1 MHDRIAQTGRK
12 TILGIFLAWILCI
25 VALGCLAVREHAVD
39 RVRQKIEPAGRMLD
53 REVIIEGD
61 TTTLR
66 QMFEEF
72 EDEKIVEDN
81 LRTVHISVPSK
92 QIEIVVDKEQSRM
105 DITAGGKQI
114 TLYADEADNE
124 AVLRMIEKSGK
135 ES

>member
-1 MHDRIAQTGRK
+1 MK
-12 TILGIFLAWILCI
+12 ETIQANIGS
-25 VALGCLAVREHAVD
+25 VAFT
-39 RVRQKIEPAGRMLD
+39 LD